1 MSRALYTILVGL
13 AGTAVGALWLSRTRT
28 ASAASGRQ
36 RGVIIYDNTPTA
48 DPDAII

>member
-1 MSRALYTILVGL
+1 MSRALYTILFGL

-28 ASAASGRQ
+28 SPAAGRQ

-48 DPDAII
+48 NPDAVI